1 MAMINGWRVAAVL
14 DGLIA
19 KAQKSGD
26 YERAVII
33 GDVGQELDKAL
44 EIYDFG
50 DDLDDA
56 AKDAIDIA
64 NGDSY
69 AVD

>member
-1 MAMINGWRVAAVL
+1 MPMINGWRVASVL

-19 KAQKSGD
+19 EAQNAGD
-26 YERAVII
+26 YDRAVII

-50 DDLDDA
+50 DDLDEA
-56 AKDAIDIA
+56 AKDAITIA
-64 NGDSY
+64 NGGSY

>member
-1 MAMINGWRVAAVL
+1 MPMINGWRVAAVL
-14 DGLIA
+14 DGLISQ
-19 KAQKSGD
+19 AQKDGD
-26 YERAVII
+26 HERAVII
-33 GDVGQELDKAL
+33 GDVGKELDKVL

-56 AKDAIDIA
+56 AKDAIEIA
-64 NGDSY
+64 NGESY

>member
-1 MAMINGWRVAAVL
+1 MINGWRVAAVL
-14 DGLIA
+14 DGLISE
-19 KAQKSGD
+19 AQNAGD

-33 GDVGQELDKAL
+33 GDIGQELDKTL

-50 DDLDDA
+50 DDLDEA
-56 AKDAIDIA
+56 AKDAIKIA
-64 NGDSY
+64 NGESY